1 MVAAKRVSTG
11 NGLIDALP
19 LGDRSRFI
27 ADCEDADLAV
37 SQVLFEPGERVRHA
51 HFPTTGYVS
60 LLTPVDATTLIET
73 GLAGR
78 EGMAGLSLM
87 AGITA
92 SSLQAIVQG
101 AGHAYRMEA
110 AAFRRTLLACP
121 ALKSLLDRYV
131 FVVLAQVA
139 RTAGCTKFHLVEARL
154 ARWLL
159 MTQDRA
165 RSNRFHVTH
174 EFLAVMLGVRR
185 AGVTRAATA
194 LSARGLI
201 QYSRGNIEILNRP
214 GLKAASCSCYQADR
228 DTYRL
233 AIA

>member
-1 MVAAKRVSTG
+1 MGTAKRESTG
-11 NGLIDALP
+11 NGLIDALSRS
-19 LGDRSRFI
+19 DRSRII
-27 ADCEDADLAV
+27 AGCEDADLAA

-51 HFPTTGYVS
+51 HFPTTGYVC
-60 LLTPVDATTLIET
+60 LLTPVDGTTLIEV
-73 GLAGR
+73 GLTGR
-78 EGMAGLSLM
+78 EGMAGMSLM
-87 AGITA
+87 AGIVE
-92 SSLQAIVQG
+92 SPLQAIVQG

-110 AAFRRTLLACP
+110 TAFRRLLATCP

-131 FVVLAQVA
+131 FVLLTQVA

-165 RSNRFHVTH
+165 RSSRFHVTH

-185 AGVTRAATA
+185 AGVTQAATA

-201 QYSRGNIEILNRP
+201 RYSRGNVEILDRP
-214 GLKAASCSCYQADR
+214 GLKAASCNCYQSDR

>member
-1 MVAAKRVSTG
+1 MVPAKRVSTG
-11 NGLIDALP
+11 NCLVDALP
-19 LGDRSRFI
+19 RGDRSRFI
-27 ADCEDADLAV
+27 AGCEDADLAA

-60 LLTPVDATTLIET
+60 LLAPVDGTTLIEV

-78 EGMAGLSLM
+78 EGMAGMSLM
-87 AGITA
+87 AGIA
-92 SSLQAIVQG
+92 ESPLQAIVQG
-101 AGHAYRMEA
+101 AGHAYRMDAPE
-110 AAFRRTLLACP
+110 FRRLLVTCP

-131 FVVLAQVA
+131 FVLLTQVA

-165 RSNRFHVTH
+165 RSSQFRVTH
-174 EFLAVMLGVRR
+174 EFLALMLGVRR
-185 AGVTRAATA
+185 AGVTHAATA

-201 QYSRGNIEILNRP
+201 QYRRGHVEILDRP
-214 GLKAASCSCYQADR
+214 GLKAASCTCYQADC